1 MWLALKKQSLC
12 CVNPYIYPMSIATKQ
27 ADIVE
32 EFSMFD
38 DWMQRYEY
46 MIDLGKSLPLIA
58 DEYKTD
64 DNIIKGCQS
73 KVWVHA
79 ELEGDKVVFT
89 ADSDAIITKG
99 IIAIL
104 IRAFSKQHPKD
115 ILAADTSFID
125 DIGLKEHLSPTRANG
140 LVSMIKQLK
149 MYALAY
155 QTQLS

>member
-1 MWLALKKQSLC
+1 MEIKEIQEE
-12 CVNPYIYPMSIATKQ
+12 II
-27 ADIVE
+27 D

-46 MIDLGKSLPLIA
+46 MIDLGKSLPLINEA
-58 DEYKTD
+58 YKTE

-79 ELEGDKVVFT
+79 ELENNKLIFT

-104 IRAFSKQHPKD
+104 IRVFSNQKPQD
-115 ILAADTSFID
+115 ILDADTQFID
-125 DIGLKEHLSPTRANG
+125 EIGLKEHLSPTRANG

-149 MYALAY
+149 LYAVAY
-155 QTQLS
+155 QTQIED

>member
-1 MWLALKKQSLC
+1 
-12 CVNPYIYPMSIATKQ
+12 MSIATEQ
-27 ADIVE
+27 AEIVS

-46 MIDLGKSLPLIA
+46 MIDLGKSLPLI
-58 DEYKTD
+58 DEAYKTD

-79 ELEGDKVVFT
+79 ELEGDKIVFT

-104 IRAFSKQHPKD
+104 IRAFSKRQPKE
-115 ILAADTSFID
+115 ILAADTTFID
-125 DIGLKEHLSPTRANG
+125 EIGLKEHLSPTRANG